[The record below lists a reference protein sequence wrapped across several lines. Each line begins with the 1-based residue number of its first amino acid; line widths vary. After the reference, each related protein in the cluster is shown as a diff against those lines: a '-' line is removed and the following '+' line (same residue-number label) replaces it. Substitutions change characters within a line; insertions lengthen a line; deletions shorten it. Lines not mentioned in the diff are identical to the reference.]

1 MKQGEIW
8 NANLDPTRGSEQA
21 GFRPV
26 LVISGN
32 LLNTHAPVVIICPIT
47 SKIKRY
53 KGNPLLMPDEVN
65 NLKNESEVMI
75 YHVRSIAKERLVNK
89 VGDVTQATVS
99 MIIQSLNDIL
109 RY

>member
-8 NANLDPTRGSEQA
+8 NANPDPTRGSEQS

-26 LVISGN
+26 LIISGN
-32 LLNTHAPVVIICPIT
+32 LLNTHAPVIIICPIT

-53 KGNPLLMPDEVN
+53 KGNPLLMPDGVN
-65 NLKNESEVMI
+65 NLRNESEVMI

>member
-8 NANLDPTRGSEQA
+8 NANLDPTRGSEQS

-99 MIIQSLNDIL
+99 MIIQTLNDIL

>member
-8 NANLDPTRGSEQA
+8 NANLDPTRGSEQS

-26 LVISGN
+26 LIISGN

-53 KGNPLLMPDEVN
+53 KGNPVLMPDVVN

-89 VGDVTQATVS
+89 VGDVTQVTVS
-99 MIIQSLNDIL
+99 MIIQTLNDIL